1 MHPLA
6 LLSLAV
12 VLSLPAATLH
22 AQALEGTHT
31 EAARALRDSLRG
43 GATVEYE
50 RFDPAN
56 RVRSTVTLAS
66 AGDDEYVASHGARLR
81 DLVVLVADARHV
93 YSPPIPLAKFPLEVG
108 ATWRHAATMS
118 ERFGITAFQVDSRFT
133 VKGRTVLVTG
143 AGPREAFE
151 VHEIR
156 TYSGHEVSVH
166 RWFDASLGLMLKQTW
181 KVVTLNHQSSRAMGR
196 FPVRDY
202 EMTVTRIP

>member
-12 VLSLPAATLH
+12 VLSQPAATLH
-22 AQALEGTHT
+22 AQPLEGTDT
-31 EAARALRDSLRG
+31 EAARAFRDSLRR

-50 RFDPAN
+50 RVDLAN
-56 RVRSTVTLAS
+56 KVRSTVTLEA
-66 AGDDEYVASHGARLR
+66 AGDNEYLMTHGARLA
-81 DLVVLVADARHV
+81 DLVVLVHDARHTF
-93 YSPPIPLAKFPLEVG
+93 SPPLPLAKFPLEVG

-118 ERFGITAFQVDSRFT
+118 DRFGILASIVDSRFT

-151 VHEIR
+151 VHEVRI
-156 TYSGHEVSVH
+156 YAGHEVSVH
-166 RWFDASLGLMLKQTW
+166 RWWDASLGLMLKQTW
-181 KVVTLNHQSSRAMGR
+181 KVVRLNTGPAAPAMR
-196 FPVRDY
+196 YPARDY

>member
-6 LLSLAV
+6 LLSLVV
-12 VLSLPAATLH
+12 VLSQPAGALH
-22 AQALEGTHT
+22 AQPSEGAQS
-31 EAARALRDSLRG
+31 EAAQAFRGSLAR

-66 AGDDEYVASHGARLR
+66 AGGDEYLYSSGSRLK
-81 DLVVLVADARHV
+81 DLVELVADPRHTF
-93 YSPPIPLAKFPLEVG
+93 SPPIPLAKLPLEVG

-118 ERFGITAFQVDSRFT
+118 ERFGIRAAQVDSRFT
-133 VKGRTVLVTG
+133 VVGRSVLVTG

-151 VHEIR
+151 VQEIR
-156 TYSGHEVSVH
+156 TYAGHEVSTH
-166 RWFDASLGLMLKQTW
+166 RWFDTSLGLMLKQTW
-181 KVVTLNHQSSRAMGR
+181 KVVLLNQGPQGSPMQY
-196 FPVRDY
+196 PVRDF